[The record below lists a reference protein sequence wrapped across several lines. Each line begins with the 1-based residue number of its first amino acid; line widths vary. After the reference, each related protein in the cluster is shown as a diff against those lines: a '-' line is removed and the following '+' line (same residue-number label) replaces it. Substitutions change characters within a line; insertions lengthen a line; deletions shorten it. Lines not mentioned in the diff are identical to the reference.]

1 MDIDPGRIAEIIRD
15 ETHSYTEQV
24 LPRSAVDKL
33 ALFLSQGQVDMDV
46 YIDRATKKAR
56 GKPRR
61 GAAFFQTICAVCHVF
76 DGRDLNFST
85 PDDPEYVGTVAAN
98 NPWEALHKIRF
109 GQPGVGMVSLG
120 ALDIQDQVDILA
132 YIQTLPTE

>member
-1 MDIDPGRIAEIIRD
+1 M
-15 ETHSYTEQV
+15 
-24 LPRSAVDKL
+24 LPRFAVDKL
-33 ALFLSQGQVDMDV
+33 ALFLSQGQVDRDV

-56 GKPRR
+56 GKTRR
-61 GAAFFQTICAVCHVF
+61 GAAFFQTICAVCHGF
-76 DGRDLNFST
+76 DGRDLNF
-85 PDDPEYVGTVAAN
+85 
-98 NPWEALHKIRF
+98 PWEALHEIRF